1 MKYRNAANP
10 ELAAAMRE
18 LRRSNAATRHKDRHA
33 LAKKGV
39 TKGGRSGWRTTRTGD
54 WP

>member
-1 MKYRNAANP
+1 MATTKYRNAANP

-18 LRRSNAATRHKDRHA
+18 LRRSNAAAPHEDRHA

-39 TKGGRSGWRTTRTGD
+39 TKGGRGGWRSSRD
-54 WP
+54 W